1 MKSKPLK
8 YKYIAM
14 EKIGENY
21 VYERTIYFQSDS
33 GHRHPGNLP
42 LVKFENFIAH
52 LHNPSKLR
60 VLYS

>member
-1 MKSKPLK
+1 
-8 YKYIAM
+8 M
-14 EKIGENY
+14 EKIAANY
-21 VYERTIYFQSDS
+21 VKERTIYFLSDS

>member
-14 EKIGENY
+14 EKIAANY
-21 VYERTIYFQSDS
+21 VKERTIYFLSNS
-33 GHRHPGNLP
+33 GHRHLGNLP
-42 LVKFENFIAH
+42 LVKFKIFIAH